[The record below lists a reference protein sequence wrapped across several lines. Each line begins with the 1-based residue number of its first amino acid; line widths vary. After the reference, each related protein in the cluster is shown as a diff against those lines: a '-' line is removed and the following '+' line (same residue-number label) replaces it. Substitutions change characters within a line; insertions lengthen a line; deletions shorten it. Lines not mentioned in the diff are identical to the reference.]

1 MAKPRKSQTQRN
13 SIAVIG
19 EGITEQYYL
28 QSIKSY
34 IEINIEPKLPKH
46 STGTKYLEDKI
57 KECITAGYPH
67 ILCII
72 DMDNKEVGKEKIEY
86 EKLKAKYHNKTIEK
100 ESKGLSSSV
109 VFYENER
116 CLELWFLY
124 HFQYTTRKFNNYS
137 ELEDHLHD
145 YIPNYQKTGRYFL
158 GTRGLHRLITKD
170 FDGDFDKA
178 KMNAKNSTESKE
190 RDRRN
195 YTYSE
200 MKDFF
205 DYLDKNYPRK

>member
-1 MAKPRKSQTQRN
+1 MAKPRKPQTQRN

-28 QSIKSY
+28 QSIKSS

-57 KECITAGYPH
+57 KECVDAGYPH
-67 ILCII
+67 VLCLI
-72 DMDNKEVGKEKIEY
+72 DMDNKEVGKEKIAY
-86 EKLKAKYHNKTIEK
+86 EKLKAKYHNKTKEK
-100 ESKGLSSSV
+100 KAKGLSSTI

-124 HFQYTTRKFNNYS
+124 HFEYTTRQFNNYQ
-137 ELEDHLHD
+137 ELENQLQKH
-145 YIPNYQKTGRYFL
+145 ISNYEKTAQYFKNA
-158 GTRGLHRLITKD
+158 RGLHRLIIND
-170 FDGDFDKA
+170 FDGHFDIAKA
-178 KMNAKNSTESKE
+178 NSKNSIESKE
-190 RDRRN
+190 RDYRN

-205 DYLDKNYPRK
+205 DYLEYNYPRK